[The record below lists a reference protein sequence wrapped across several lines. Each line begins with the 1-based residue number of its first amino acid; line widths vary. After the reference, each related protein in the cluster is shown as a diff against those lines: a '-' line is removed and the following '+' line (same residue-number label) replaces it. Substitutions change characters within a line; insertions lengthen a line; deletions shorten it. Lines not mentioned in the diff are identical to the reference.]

1 MEVEKK
7 TVDLEK
13 LESLFSSMSPL
24 PWVVCKRQGGIYIST
39 EFGCRDMTDK
49 DIELFI
55 YMFDS
60 TPAIISELKEII
72 KLRRDVGELRIYS
85 ERLEQMLRIR
95 TENNAYLMEQLDK
108 ADEEIKRLI
117 EEKWSSFDRERRM
130 KNS

>member
-13 LESLFSSMSPL
+13 LDNLFSNKTPF
-24 PWVVCKRQGGIYIST
+24 PWVVYRRQGVICISA
-39 EFGCRDMTDK
+39 EFGCQDMTDK
-49 DIELFI
+49 DVELFTYLI
-55 YMFDS
+55 DS
-60 TPAIISELKEII
+60 IPAIISELKEII

-85 ERLEQMLRIR
+85 ERLEQQLRIR

-117 EEKWSSFDRERRM
+117 EEKWSSFDREREE
-130 KNS
+130 

>member
-7 TVDLEK
+7 TVELEK
-13 LESLFSSMSPL
+13 LDSLFSSMSPL

-55 YMFDS
+55 YLFNS
-60 TPAIISELKEII
+60 TPAIISELKEIK
-72 KLRRDVGELRIYS
+72 KLREDIGELRIHS

-117 EEKWSSFDRERRM
+117 EEKWSSFDREREE
-130 KNS
+130 